1 MYLVQIN
8 YKYILFNRVLALLS
22 NALRYCEAHQTG
34 NISKK
39 LKSII
44 IVKKIDSTN

>member
-1 MYLVQIN
+1 
-8 YKYILFNRVLALLS
+8 LALLS

-44 IVKKIDSTN
+44 IVKKIDSTNWYADLDQFYFIIVTI